1 MSRYAWMDGDLVIV
15 FAFWRPTHPFPEDLG
30 RVFVARIPP
39 DAFATTLE
47 EAADPLDAK
56 VT

>member
-1 MSRYAWMDGDLVIV
+1 MDGDLVIV